1 MYKFH
6 ASEQL
11 IPVRNLADSSV
22 DLWTHTR
29 DGEPRGY
36 IDAQG
41 LKELWIHTG
50 TACNLACPFCLEG
63 SSPGDKRLQPMLLG
77 DVQAYLDEA
86 LTYGVEQFSF
96 TGGEPF
102 VIRDFVNILE
112 YASRHRPCFVLTNGT
127 APLLQRTHQL
137 AALRHSPHPVSFRIS
152 LDYPDAA
159 RHDADRGVGSFDE
172 ALEGIRWLTD
182 NGFAV
187 SIARQM
193 EAGENAA
200 AVEDDFRLILENA
213 GVSKAVAFTAFPD
226 FGTPGAQGT
235 GLDITE
241 NCMKKYQSD
250 TERAHFMCAYSR
262 MLVKRNGQVGV
273 VACTLVDDDP
283 EYDMGSSLGESLNQR
298 VMLKHH
304 RCMSCYRDGASC
316 SAP

>member
-1 MYKFH
+1 MHKIQQC
-6 ASEQL
+6 EQR
-11 IPVRNLADSSV
+11 IPIRNLVDSSG

-86 LTYGVEQFSF
+86 LTLGVEQFSF

-112 YASRHRPCFVLTNGT
+112 YASRLRPCFVLTNGT

-137 AALRHSPHPVSFRIS
+137 VPLRHSAYPVRFRIS
-152 LDYPDAA
+152 LDYPDAL
-159 RHDADRGVGSFDE
+159 RHDAGRGEGSFDE
-172 ALEGIRWLTD
+172 ALQGIRWLTE
-182 NGFAV
+182 NGFEV

-193 EAGENAA
+193 EAGEIAA
-200 AVEDDFRLILENA
+200 DVERMFGRILAQA
-213 GVSKAVAFTAFPD
+213 GVERPVAFTAFPD
-226 FGTPGAQGT
+226 FGTP
-235 GLDITE
+235 D
-241 NCMKKYQSD
+241 YW
-250 TERAHFMCAYSR
+250 R
-262 MLVKRNGQVGV
+262 GQID
-273 VACTLVDDDP
+273 TLVDQL
-283 EYDMGSSLGESLNQR
+283 EAMQ
-298 VMLKHH
+298 
-304 RCMSCYRDGASC
+304 
-316 SAP
+316 APPLVA